1 MTTDDALRPMTATG
15 IMTYLQILINSDTM
29 TENERNER
37 LNALASIMLDKEA
50 YLLSTDYIS
59 AKLAE
64 GVATKEEYAE
74 KLALRNEAR
83 KAINDAQKEMA
94 DLEAMEIE
102 DEMTIFEGD
111 GLD

>member
-1 MTTDDALRPMTATG
+1 MTA
-15 IMTYLQILINSDTM
+15 
-29 TENERNER
+29 NERNER
-37 LNALASIMLDKEA
+37 LNALASIMLENEA

-83 KAINDAQKEMA
+83 KAINDAQVEMA
-94 DLEAMEIE
+94 DLEAMEVE
-102 DEMTIFEGD
+102 DEIMMPEEN

>member
-1 MTTDDALRPMTATG
+1 MTA
-15 IMTYLQILINSDTM
+15 
-29 TENERNER
+29 NERNER
-37 LNALASIMLDKEA
+37 LNALASIVLEKEA

-74 KLALRNEAR
+74 RLALRNEAR
-83 KAINDAQKEMA
+83 KAINDAQEEIAELKV
-94 DLEAMEIE
+94 MEIE
-102 DEMTIFEGD
+102 DEMMIFEGD

>member
-1 MTTDDALRPMTATG
+1 MTA
-15 IMTYLQILINSDTM
+15 
-29 TENERNER
+29 NERNER
-37 LNALASIMLDKEA
+37 LNALAFIVLEKEA

-94 DLEAMEIE
+94 DLEAMDIKE
-102 DEMTIFEGD
+102 EMIMPEED

>member
-1 MTTDDALRPMTATG
+1 MTA
-15 IMTYLQILINSDTM
+15 
-29 TENERNER
+29 NERNER
-37 LNALASIMLDKEA
+37 LNALASIVLEKEA

-74 KLALRNEAR
+74 KLTLRNEAR
-83 KAINDAQKEMA
+83 KAINDAQEEIA
-94 DLEAMEIE
+94 ELEAMDVEE
-102 DEMTIFEGD
+102 EMMIYEED

>member
-1 MTTDDALRPMTATG
+1 MT
-15 IMTYLQILINSDTM
+15 I
-29 TENERNER
+29 NERNER
-37 LNALASIMLDKEA
+37 LNALASIVLEKEA

-74 KLALRNEAR
+74 KLALRNDAR
-83 KAINDAQKEMA
+83 LAINEAKREMA
-94 DLEAMEIE
+94 ELEIMEVE
-102 DEMTIFEGD
+102 EEMMIFEGD

>member
-1 MTTDDALRPMTATG
+1 MTA
-15 IMTYLQILINSDTM
+15 
-29 TENERNER
+29 NERNER
-37 LNALASIMLDKEA
+37 LNALASIVLEKEA

-74 KLALRNEAR
+74 KLTLRNEAR

-94 DLEAMEIE
+94 ELEAIEIE
-102 DEMTIFEGD
+102 DEMIISEKD

>member
-1 MTTDDALRPMTATG
+1 MTK
-15 IMTYLQILINSDTM
+15 
-29 TENERNER
+29 NERNER
-37 LNALASIMLDKEA
+37 LNALASIVLEKEA

-83 KAINDAQKEMA
+83 RAINEAQREIA
-94 DLEAMEIE
+94 ELEAMEVE
-102 DEMTIFEGD
+102 DEMIMPEED

>member
-1 MTTDDALRPMTATG
+1 
-15 IMTYLQILINSDTM
+15 M

-37 LNALASIMLDKEA
+37 LNALASIVLEKEA

-83 KAINDAQKEMA
+83 RAINEAQREIA
-94 DLEAMEIE
+94 ELEAMEVE
-102 DEMTIFEGD
+102 DEMIMPEED

>member
-1 MTTDDALRPMTATG
+1 MTT
-15 IMTYLQILINSDTM
+15 
-29 TENERNER
+29 NERNER
-37 LNALASIMLDKEA
+37 LNALASIVLEKEA

-64 GVATKEEYAE
+64 GVATKVEYAE

-83 KAINDAQKEMA
+83 KAINDAQEEIA
-94 DLEAMEIE
+94 ELEAMDVEE
-102 DEMTIFEGD
+102 EMMIYEED

>member
-1 MTTDDALRPMTATG
+1 MTA
-15 IMTYLQILINSDTM
+15 
-29 TENERNER
+29 NERNER
-37 LNALASIMLDKEA
+37 LNALASIVLEKEA

-64 GVATKEEYAE
+64 AVATKEEYAE

-83 KAINDAQKEMA
+83 RAINDAQEEMA
-94 DLEAMEIE
+94 DLEAMEVE

>member
-1 MTTDDALRPMTATG
+1 MTA
-15 IMTYLQILINSDTM
+15 
-29 TENERNER
+29 NERNER
-37 LNALASIMLDKEA
+37 LNALASIVLEKEA

-83 KAINDAQKEMA
+83 KAINDAQEEIA
-94 DLEAMEIE
+94 ELEAMEVE
-102 DEMTIFEGD
+102 DEMIMPEKD

>member
-1 MTTDDALRPMTATG
+1 MTV
-15 IMTYLQILINSDTM
+15 
-29 TENERNER
+29 NEQNER
-37 LNALASIMLDKEA
+37 LNALASIVLEKEA

-83 KAINDAQKEMA
+83 LAINEAEREMAELKAIEV
-94 DLEAMEIE
+94 E
-102 DEMTIFEGD
+102 DEMIMSEED

>member
-1 MTTDDALRPMTATG
+1 MTA
-15 IMTYLQILINSDTM
+15 
-29 TENERNER
+29 NERNER
-37 LNALASIMLDKEA
+37 LYALASIVLEKEA

-94 DLEAMEIE
+94 DLEAIEIE
-102 DEMTIFEGD
+102 DEMIMPEED

>member
-1 MTTDDALRPMTATG
+1 MTA
-15 IMTYLQILINSDTM
+15 
-29 TENERNER
+29 NERNER
-37 LNALASIMLDKEA
+37 LNALASIVLDKEA

-83 KAINDAQKEMA
+83 KAINDAQKGIAE
-94 DLEAMEIE
+94 LEAMDLEE
-102 DEMTIFEGD
+102 EMMVPEEGM
-111 GLD
+111 

>member
-1 MTTDDALRPMTATG
+1 MTA
-15 IMTYLQILINSDTM
+15 
-29 TENERNER
+29 NERNER
-37 LNALASIMLDKEA
+37 LNALASIVLEQEA

-83 KAINDAQKEMA
+83 KAINNARKEMTE
-94 DLEAMEIE
+94 LQAMEVE
-102 DEMTIFEGD
+102 DEMIMPEED

>member
-1 MTTDDALRPMTATG
+1 MTA
-15 IMTYLQILINSDTM
+15 
-29 TENERNER
+29 NERNER
-37 LNALASIMLDKEA
+37 LNALASIVLEKEA

-74 KLALRNEAR
+74 ELALRNEAR
-83 KAINDAQKEMA
+83 KAINDAQKEISE
-94 DLEAMEIE
+94 LETIEVE
-102 DEMTIFEGD
+102 DEMIIFESD

>member
-1 MTTDDALRPMTATG
+1 MTA
-15 IMTYLQILINSDTM
+15 
-29 TENERNER
+29 NERNER
-37 LNALASIMLDKEA
+37 LNALASIVFEQEA

-83 KAINDAQKEMA
+83 KAINNARKEMTE
-94 DLEAMEIE
+94 LQAMEVE
-102 DEMTIFEGD
+102 DEMIMPEED

>member
-1 MTTDDALRPMTATG
+1 MTV
-15 IMTYLQILINSDTM
+15 
-29 TENERNER
+29 NERNER
-37 LNALASIMLDKEA
+37 LNALASIVLEKEA

-83 KAINDAQKEMA
+83 LAINEAEREMAELKAIEV
-94 DLEAMEIE
+94 E
-102 DEMTIFEGD
+102 DEMIMSEED

>member
-1 MTTDDALRPMTATG
+1 MTRQEIEDRK
-15 IMTYLQILINSDTM
+15 NF
-29 TENERNER
+29 
-37 LNALASIMLDKEA
+37 LASIVLEKEA

-59 AKLAE
+59 SKLAE

-83 KAINDAQKEMA
+83 KTINDAQKEMA
-94 DLEAMEIE
+94 GLEAMEIE
-102 DEMTIFEGD
+102 DEMIIFEGD

>member
-1 MTTDDALRPMTATG
+1 MT
-15 IMTYLQILINSDTM
+15 I
-29 TENERNER
+29 NERNER
-37 LNALASIMLDKEA
+37 LNALASIVLEKEA

-59 AKLAE
+59 AKLTE

-83 KAINDAQKEMA
+83 LAINEAEREMA
-94 DLEAMEIE
+94 ELDAMVIE
-102 DEMTIFEGD
+102 DEMIMPEKD

>member
-1 MTTDDALRPMTATG
+1 MTA
-15 IMTYLQILINSDTM
+15 
-29 TENERNER
+29 NERNER
-37 LNALASIMLDKEA
+37 LNALASIVLDKEA

-83 KAINDAQKEMA
+83 KAINDAQKEMS

-102 DEMTIFEGD
+102 DEMIMPEED

>member
-1 MTTDDALRPMTATG
+1 MMTDDALRPMTATG
-15 IMTYLQILINSDTM
+15 ITIYLLILINSDTM

-37 LNALASIMLDKEA
+37 LNALASIVLDKEA

-94 DLEAMEIE
+94 ELEAMEVE
-102 DEMTIFEGD
+102 DEMMIFEGD

>member
-1 MTTDDALRPMTATG
+1 
-15 IMTYLQILINSDTM
+15 M

-37 LNALASIMLDKEA
+37 LNALASIVLEKEA

-64 GVATKEEYAE
+64 GVATKEDYAE
-74 KLALRNEAR
+74 KLALRNDAR
-83 KAINDAQKEMA
+83 LAINEAEREMA
-94 DLEAMEIE
+94 ELEAIEIE
-102 DEMTIFEGD
+102 DEMIMPEKD

>member
-1 MTTDDALRPMTATG
+1 
-15 IMTYLQILINSDTM
+15 M

-37 LNALASIMLDKEA
+37 LNALASIVLEKEA

-74 KLALRNEAR
+74 KLALRSDAR
-83 KAINDAQKEMA
+83 LAINDAQKEISE
-94 DLEAMEIE
+94 LEGLEVEEEIIMPE
-102 DEMTIFEGD
+102 ED

>member
-1 MTTDDALRPMTATG
+1 MTA
-15 IMTYLQILINSDTM
+15 
-29 TENERNER
+29 NERNER
-37 LNALASIMLDKEA
+37 LNALASIVLEKEA
-50 YLLSTDYIS
+50 YLLLTDYIS

-83 KAINDAQKEMA
+83 KAINDAQEEIA
-94 DLEAMEIE
+94 ELEAMDVEE
-102 DEMTIFEGD
+102 EMMIFEED

>member
-1 MTTDDALRPMTATG
+1 MTA
-15 IMTYLQILINSDTM
+15 
-29 TENERNER
+29 NERNER
-37 LNALASIMLDKEA
+37 LNALASIVLEKEA

-83 KAINDAQKEMA
+83 RAINDAQEEMA
-94 DLEAMEIE
+94 DLEAMEVE